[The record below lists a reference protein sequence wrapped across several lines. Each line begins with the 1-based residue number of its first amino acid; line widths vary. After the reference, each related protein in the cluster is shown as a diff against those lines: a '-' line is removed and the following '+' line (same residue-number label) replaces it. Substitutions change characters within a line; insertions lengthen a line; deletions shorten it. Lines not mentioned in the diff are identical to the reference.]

1 MVSNPILSTLLGL
14 RHISA
19 APTVTLIFFRDLR
32 ALVVGLESGLIP
44 KFQCGILE
52 LTATCF
58 GRCPLRKIHTGVSN
72 LDVARLA
79 DDDLFGDWG
88 LRLIAALR
96 PGYVLYEMTPP
107 HSASYKSH
115 SYVTQEL
122 VKMEYLV
129 SAYDRFPCDLTGA
142 RTSRFRWINVGVRQS
157 DGDAVL
163 PPVDCTAGQTAGK
176 DKHMQVRFFKHRGN
190 VKSGQLRIKFIGTK
204 ENVSDFFTKALLR
217 AEFYKFRALCMNEV
231 EMAEVEM

>member
-1 MVSNPILSTLLGL
+1 MPPWRHPMSVGGDFINKHTRTFCSAQRAASSMSLRKLDGATHNAKHHALPWKAPPSRAFLGT
-14 RHISA
+14 RGHA
-19 APTVTLIFFRDLR
+19 RPQKPPCCVTKP
-32 ALVVGLESGLIP
+32 ATETATGG
-44 KFQCGILE
+44 CGEEILE
-52 LTATCF
+52 LTATCL

-88 LRLIAALR
+88 LRLVATLR

-129 SAYDRFPCDLTGA
+129 SAYDRFLVT
-142 RTSRFRWINVGVRQS
+142 
-157 DGDAVL
+157 
-163 PPVDCTAGQTAGK
+163 
-176 DKHMQVRFFKHRGN
+176 
-190 VKSGQLRIKFIGTK
+190 
-204 ENVSDFFTKALLR
+204 
-217 AEFYKFRALCMNEV
+217 
-231 EMAEVEM
+231 